1 MRVVS
6 EISGAERIQRPV
18 QGWKRMGGKIQRKKK
33 LEKNTLSALK
43 RF

>member
-18 QGWKRMGGKIQRKKK
+18 RGWKRMGGKIQGKK